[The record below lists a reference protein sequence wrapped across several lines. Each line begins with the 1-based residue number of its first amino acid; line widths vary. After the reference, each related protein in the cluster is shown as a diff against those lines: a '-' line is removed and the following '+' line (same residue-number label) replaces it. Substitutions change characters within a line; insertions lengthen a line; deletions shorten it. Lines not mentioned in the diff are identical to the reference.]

1 MDEEILENYIRAGE
15 IAAAVLKKGSREV
28 KVGASYLTVVETVEE
43 MVRSEGADLAFPL
56 NVSRNE
62 DAAHDTASSGDERI
76 FISGDLVKL
85 DLGVHIDGYIAD
97 TALTVDLGDH
107 TKLVDA
113 SRSALSAAIAL
124 VKPGARVG
132 DLGAAIQRTIE
143 SAGYKPVV
151 NLTGHGLARFGI
163 HTAPSI
169 PNIAVSGGQRLE
181 EGMVF
186 AIEPFATTGAG
197 HVTDRPRV
205 EIFSQISAKPVRLT
219 SARQIV
225 EAVRNRKGLPF
236 SRRWLPVE
244 RPEIALSALVRAG
257 VLHPYPVLG
266 DRPGS
271 FVSQAEHSVVTTA
284 DGCVVT
290 TI

>member
-1 MDEEILENYIRAGE
+1 MNEEILDNYVRAGD
-15 IAAAVLKKGSREV
+15 IAAAVLKKGAREV
-28 KVGASYLTVVETVEE
+28 RVGVSYLTVVETIEE
-43 MVRSEGADLAFPL
+43 MVRAEGADLAFPL
-56 NVSRNE
+56 NLSRNE
-62 DAAHDTASSGDERI
+62 DAAHDTATTGDARI
-76 FISGDLVKL
+76 FSPGDVVKL

-97 TALTVDLGDH
+97 TAVTVDLGDH

-113 SRSALSAAIAL
+113 SRLALSAAIAL

-132 DLGAAIQRTIE
+132 DLGAVIQKTIE
-143 SAGYKPVV
+143 TSGYKPIV
-151 NLTGHGLARFGI
+151 NLTGHGLARFSI

-169 PNIAVSGGQRLE
+169 PNVAITGGPRLE

-197 HVTDRPRV
+197 HVTDRSRV

-244 RPEIALSALVRAG
+244 RPEIALTTLVRAG
-257 VLHPYPVLG
+257 VLHAYPVLG

-271 FVSQAEHSVVTTA
+271 FVSQAEHSVVVTA

-290 TI
+290 TQ